1 MSIGSLMFITHKHT
15 KRNKDMS
22 NQTQNLN
29 AYGIRLEVLKDA
41 RTLVWDAWHMK
52 NNEAERNA
60 EQGEASFV
68 MPPQPSTKDVLDTA
82 AQLYDFVQNH
92 GKNS

>member
-1 MSIGSLMFITHKHT
+1 
-15 KRNKDMS
+15 MS
-22 NQTQNLN
+22 NTTQNLN

-60 EQGEASFV
+60 DNRNETYT
-68 MPPQPSTKDVLDTA
+68 MPAQPTTQDVLTTA

>member
-1 MSIGSLMFITHKHT
+1 
-15 KRNKDMS
+15 MS

-52 NNEAERNA
+52 NNEAEKTAEERN
-60 EQGEASFV
+60 EAYV
-68 MPPQPSTKDVLDTA
+68 MPAQPTTQDVLKTA

>member
-1 MSIGSLMFITHKHT
+1 
-15 KRNKDMS
+15 MS

-60 EQGEASFV
+60 EARNETYT
-68 MPPQPSTKDVLDTA
+68 MPPQPSTQDVLDTA
-82 AQLYDFVQNH
+82 AKLYDFVQNH